1 MVLNR
6 RISLFLRLSIMVDE
20 HDLISR
26 ITQGDKNALKEIYEL
41 YAQKVYNLIL
51 NRFNDKFLA
60 EDITQDVFLTIY
72 DKSILFRGDSLIS
85 TWIYRI
91 AFNKCLDELK
101 RRKKTINQMYTTTYQ
116 ELEND
121 DETKV
126 SVNLTAI
133 ISAVNLLKQSQKE
146 AFTLVYLDKFSQRE
160 ASEIMSMNIKAFE
173 SLLYRARLSLQST
186 LSKNKGFIK

>member
-1 MVLNR
+1 M
-6 RISLFLRLSIMVDE
+6 DE
-20 HDLISR
+20 GKLISR

-101 RRKKTINQMYTTTYQ
+101 RRKKTINRMDTTTHQ

-186 LSKNKGFIK
+186 LSKNKGFLK

>member
-1 MVLNR
+1 M
-6 RISLFLRLSIMVDE
+6 D
-20 HDLISR
+20 
-26 ITQGDKNALKEIYEL
+26 
-41 YAQKVYNLIL
+41 
-51 NRFNDKFLA
+51 
-60 EDITQDVFLTIY
+60 
-72 DKSILFRGDSLIS
+72 
-85 TWIYRI
+85 
-91 AFNKCLDELK
+91 
-101 RRKKTINQMYTTTYQ
+101 TTTHQ

-186 LSKNKGFIK
+186 LSKNKGFLK

>member
-1 MVLNR
+1 
-6 RISLFLRLSIMVDE
+6 MVDE
-20 HDLISR
+20 GELISR

-41 YAQKVYNLIL
+41 HALKVYNLIL

-60 EDITQDVFLTIY
+60 DDITQDVFLKVY
-72 DKSILFRGDSLIS
+72 DKSISFRGDSQVS

-101 RRKKTINQMYTTTYQ
+101 RRKKTINGIDTTFYQ
-116 ELEND
+116 VSAYE
-121 DETKV
+121 DEANI
-126 SVNLTAI
+126 SVNLTTI
-133 ISAVNLLKQSQKE
+133 LDAVDLLKQSQKD
-146 AFTLVYLDKFSQRE
+146 AFTLVYLDKFSQQE

-186 LSKNKGFIK
+186 LSKNKGL

>member
-1 MVLNR
+1 M
-6 RISLFLRLSIMVDE
+6 DE
-20 HDLISR
+20 GKLISR

-41 YAQKVYNLIL
+41 YSQKLYNLIL

-101 RRKKTINQMYTTTYQ
+101 RRKKTIKGMDTTSYQ
-116 ELEND
+116 SFEYQ

-126 SVNLTAI
+126 LVNLNAI
-133 ISAVNLLKQSQKE
+133 LSAVNLLKQSQKD
-146 AFTLVYLDKFSQRE
+146 AFTLVYLDKFSQQE
-160 ASEIMSMNIKAFE
+160 ASEINQF
-173 SLLYRARLSLQST
+173 
-186 LSKNKGFIK
+186 